1 LLKNGADPNHLLNE
15 GISAF
20 HVAVGKADA
29 KFTNLFL
36 KYGANVNVR

>member
-1 LLKNGADPNHLLNE
+1 VLVMLPSA
-15 GISAF
+15 SAF
-20 HVAVGKADA
+20 SASASITVGKADA